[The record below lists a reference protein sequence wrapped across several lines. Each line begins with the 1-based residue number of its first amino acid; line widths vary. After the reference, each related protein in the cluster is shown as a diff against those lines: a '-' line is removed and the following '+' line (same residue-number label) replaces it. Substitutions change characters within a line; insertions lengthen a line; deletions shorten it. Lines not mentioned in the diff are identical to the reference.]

1 MGLISL
7 EEAANRLRMRSTT
20 LEQWSERGLLLLHV
34 PGGRAATPR
43 AQRFVEEEEL
53 SEVAEKLGWL
63 FLSADNWEGPK
74 DS

>member
-7 EEAANRLRMRSTT
+7 EEAANRLGVPSTT
-20 LEQWSERGLLLLHV
+20 IEQWSERGLLTLRV
-34 PGGRAATPR
+34 PRERAATPR

-53 SEVAEKLGWL
+53 TEVAEKLGWL